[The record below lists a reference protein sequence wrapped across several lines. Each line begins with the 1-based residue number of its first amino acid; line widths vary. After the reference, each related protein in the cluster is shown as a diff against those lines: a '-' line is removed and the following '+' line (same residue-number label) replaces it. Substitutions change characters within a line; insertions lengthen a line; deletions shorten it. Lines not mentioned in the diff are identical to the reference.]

1 MASDERAV
9 TSNYVASTKERA
21 LKTIIRCFRSPLF
34 AAVLVI
40 AADSFAGVVVAATDG
55 GSADLVLTGARI
67 YTAVPEHPY
76 AEALGVRDGKL
87 VFVGS
92 EAEAAQWIGPKTK
105 TENLHGGFV
114 LPGLIDSHIH
124 ATGIVDLDVCD
135 LKSEPKNLA
144 ALTEF
149 VRGCIERYKTPA
161 GEWLSVRQW
170 NFSNGNQPDAAHP
183 TLRAALDLAS
193 KEVPIQ
199 MLGNDGHHGAF
210 NSVALAR
217 AKSKKS
223 TQVGLSRAT
232 LSKEFAKYS
241 KLIGVDA
248 HGEPNGNVNEEA
260 RALMGAP
267 NMLQVDLPVVTRVP
281 QKVMERLNGAGITA
295 ILDPLATPEVMAVY
309 DELEQRGQ
317 LTIRARV
324 AQFYDPEN
332 FRDDRGRVDYQKM
345 VKLARSVRAKYA
357 DDPLIRADFVK
368 LFADGVAE
376 GNPYAVPPTLPEVA
390 ALTPYLQPIFA
401 KDSQGRLTV
410 SGYVD
415 TDSAICKE
423 VRSHGA
429 GYQVSAR
436 VATFIKANGFYP
448 AQCIISS
455 GQLQHKRAVEMEF
468 VKQFHLAGFNI
479 HIHAIGDAGVR
490 TAIDAIE
497 AARAVDGVSTQ
508 HDALAHV
515 QIVNPSD
522 VPRMG
527 RDHLYLACT
536 FSWANFDPEYDMLV
550 VPFFDRVHGNDY
562 AALHP
567 ANGYYESAV
576 YPFKAMKDA
585 GAILVGGSDAPVNTH
600 DPQPFANMAVAIA
613 RQLPNLPPITPIQ
626 RISIEDAI
634 NAYTINGARY
644 LYLDAEAG
652 SLEPGKSA
660 DFILLDRDILKLAEA
675 GKALDIGQTRVL
687 KTWFKGAAVYVR
699 EP

>member
-1 MASDERAV
+1 M
-9 TSNYVASTKERA
+9 
-21 LKTIIRCFRSPLF
+21 RSLF
-34 AAVLVI
+34 AAVLSI
-40 AADSFAGVVVAATDG
+40 AATCWPGALSAATENKT
-55 GSADLVLTGARI
+55 ADLVVTGARI
-67 YTAVPEHPY
+67 YTAAADHPY
-76 AEALGVRDGKL
+76 AEALAIRVGRI

-92 EAEAAQWIGPKTK
+92 NSEAAEWIGPNTK
-105 TENLHGGFV
+105 HESLHGELV

-124 ATGIVDLDVCD
+124 ATSIVDLDVCD
-135 LKSEPKNLA
+135 LKSEPKSLA
-144 ALTEF
+144 ALSEF
-149 VRGCIERYKTPA
+149 VHGCIKRYGTTA

-170 NFSNGNQPDAAHP
+170 NFSNGNQPDAAQP
-183 TLRAALDLAS
+183 TLRVALDLAS

-199 MLGNDGHHGAF
+199 LLGNDGHHGAF
-210 NSVALAR
+210 NSAALAR
-217 AKSKKS
+217 AKNQKGV
-223 TQVGLSRAT
+223 QVGLSRAT
-232 LSKEFAKYS
+232 LAKDLAKYS

-267 NMLQVDLPVVTRVP
+267 NMLMVDLPAVTKVP
-281 QKVMERLNGAGITA
+281 EKVTQRLNSVGITA
-295 ILDPLATPEVMAVY
+295 ILDPLVTPEVMTVY

-317 LTIRARV
+317 LTIRARF
-324 AQFYDPEN
+324 AQFYDPEQ
-332 FRDDRGRVDYQKM
+332 FRDEAGQVDYQKM
-345 VKLARSVRAKYA
+345 VKSARAVRAKYA
-357 DDPLIRADFVK
+357 NNPLIRADFVK

-390 ALTPYLQPIFA
+390 ALKPYLQPIFA
-401 KDSQGRLTV
+401 KDSTGHLTV
-410 SGYVD
+410 TGYVD
-415 TDSAICKE
+415 TDSAICKDARAHAAKYDE
-423 VRSHGA
+423 ST
-429 GYQVSAR
+429 VSNA
-436 VATFIKANGFYP
+436 FIKANGFHP
-448 AQCIISS
+448 AQCAILS
-455 GQLQHKRAVEMEF
+455 GQLQHDRAVEMEF

-497 AARAVDGVSTQ
+497 AARAADGISTQ

-515 QIVNPSD
+515 QIVNPGD

-567 ANGYYESAV
+567 VNGYYESAV

-585 GAILVGGSDAPVNTH
+585 GATLVAGSDAPVNTR
-600 DPQPFANMAVAIA
+600 DPQPFVNIAIAIA
-613 RQLPNLPPITPIQ
+613 RHLPDLPPITPAQ

-644 LYLDAEAG
+644 LYLDTQAG

-660 DFILLDRDILKLAEA
+660 DFIVLERDILKLAAA
-675 GKALDIGQTRVL
+675 GKELEIAQTHVL
-687 KTWFKGAAVYVR
+687 KTWFRGVAVYTR
-699 EP
+699 KP

>member
-1 MASDERAV
+1 M
-9 TSNYVASTKERA
+9 
-21 LKTIIRCFRSPLF
+21 KTITGCFHGPLF
-34 AAVLVI
+34 TVVLVI
-40 AADSFAGVVVAATDG
+40 AAASLPGVVSAATD
-55 GSADLVLTGARI
+55 SKTADLVVTDARI
-67 YTAVPEHPY
+67 YTAAAEHPY
-76 AEALGVRDGKL
+76 AAALAIRDGRI

-92 EAEAAQWIGPKTK
+92 NGEAAEWIGPNTMK
-105 TENLHGGFV
+105 ENLHGALV

-124 ATGIVDLDVCD
+124 ATSIVDLDVCD
-135 LKSEPKNLA
+135 LKSEAKSLA

-149 VRGCIERYKTPA
+149 VLGCIERYKTPA

-170 NFSNGNQPDAAHP
+170 NISDGNQTDAAHP

-199 MLGNDGHHGAF
+199 LLGNDGHHGAF
-210 NSVALAR
+210 NSTALAL
-217 AKSKKS
+217 AKNQKGVR
-223 TQVGLSRAT
+223 VGLSRAT
-232 LSKEFAKYS
+232 LANDFAKYS

-267 NMLQVDLPVVTRVP
+267 NMLQVDLPAVTKVPERVT
-281 QKVMERLNGAGITA
+281 ERLNSVGITG
-295 ILDPLATPEVMAVY
+295 ILDPLVTPEIMAVY
-309 DELEQRGQ
+309 DKLAQRGQ
-317 LTIRARV
+317 LTIRARL

-332 FRDDRGRVDYQKM
+332 FRDDHGRVDYQKM
-345 VKLARSVRAKYA
+345 VKLAKAARAKYA
-357 DDPLIRADFVK
+357 NDPLIRADFVK

-390 ALTPYLQPIFA
+390 ALRPYLQPIFS
-401 KDSQGRLTV
+401 KDFQGHLSV
-410 SGYVD
+410 AGYVD
-415 TDSAICKE
+415 TDSAICKD
-423 VRSHGA
+423 VRAHGA
-429 GYQVSAR
+429 KYHEGSVSTA
-436 VATFIKANGFYP
+436 FIKANGFHP
-448 AQCIISS
+448 AECRISR
-455 GQLQHKRAVEMEF
+455 GQLQHKRSVEMEF
-468 VKQFHLAGFNI
+468 VKQFHLAGFNV

-497 AARAVDGVSTQ
+497 AARAADGVSTQ

-515 QIVNPSD
+515 QIVNPDD

-536 FSWANFDPEYDMLV
+536 FSWATFDAEYDMLV

-585 GAILVGGSDAPVNTH
+585 GATLVAGSDAPVNTR
-600 DPQPFANMAVAIA
+600 DPQPFVNIAIAIA
-613 RQLPNLPPITPIQ
+613 RQLPNLPPITPAQ

-644 LYLDAEAG
+644 LYLDSESG

-675 GKALDIGQTRVL
+675 GKALDIAQTHVL
-687 KTWFKGAAVYVR
+687 KTWFRGVAVYTR
-699 EP
+699 KP